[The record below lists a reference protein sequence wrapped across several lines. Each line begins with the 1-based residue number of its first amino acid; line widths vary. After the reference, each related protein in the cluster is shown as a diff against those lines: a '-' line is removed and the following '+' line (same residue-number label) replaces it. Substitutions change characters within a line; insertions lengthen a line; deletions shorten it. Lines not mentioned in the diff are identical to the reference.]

1 MIVRM
6 PGGRPSLRPRTA
18 FGERLSAARQKAGF
32 SQAQLAHKVG
42 VCQRSIAH
50 WERDA
55 AAVPTEQI
63 EALARILDVSVQDL
77 VCGNGQK
84 LQHKVSPAGRMR
96 QLFEEASKLP
106 RRQQQKV
113 ADVLE
118 PFIAQHTEKA

>member
-1 MIVRM
+1 M
-6 PGGRPSLRPRTA
+6 
-18 FGERLSAARQKAGF
+18 
-32 SQAQLAHKVG
+32 SQRA
-42 VCQRSIAH
+42 IAH
-50 WERDA
+50 WERDGTT
-55 AAVPTEQI
+55 VPTEKL
-63 EALARILDVSVQDL
+63 ELLARILDVSVEDL

-84 LQHKVSPAGRMR
+84 PQQKASPAGRMR